1 MKFIKIFTDININ
14 QIEKIKN
21 NNINELK
28 ILLAN
33 KATEMLHGNREAKNS
48 EETAKKTF
56 TDNSMGENLPS
67 ISISKKQLKEKFT
80 VMDLIILS
88 KLEGSKSEI
97 RRLIKGNGIRI
108 NNLVIADEKLI
119 LTNDLF
125 QNNLIKLS
133 LGKKRHLKV
142 KLS

>member
-1 MKFIKIFTDININ
+1 
-14 QIEKIKN
+14 
-21 NNINELK
+21 
-28 ILLAN
+28 
-33 KATEMLHGNREAKNS
+33 MLHGNREAKNS

-97 RRLIKGNGIRI
+97 RRVIKGNGIRI